1 MAFFFHFGWPW
12 RLALP
17 REICMVV
24 GLDYGFSVLSMS
36 LSNDIMGQKRRKYHS
51 CVLSLHRQFLNHS
64 IFKAVH
70 LKEMKNI

>member
-1 MAFFFHFGWPW
+1 
-12 RLALP
+12 
-17 REICMVV
+17 MVV

-36 LSNDIMGQKRRKYHS
+36 LSNDIMGQERRKDHS
-51 CVLSLHRQFLNHS
+51 CVLSLLNHS